1 MNSTFRSKRLPASRA
16 TQYVLTTLVAAILI
30 VGAWPAWGGPQQG
43 GQQGTRLRLEL
54 AGYRAFDVDKANGDY
69 YLTGAVEL
77 EIPVVKH
84 ATLGLRLLPLLLYPD
99 KEDHPDVYG
108 IAAGVGGRLY
118 SGQDNTG
125 LFVEAGVSALWSM
138 DKLRIDDSK
147 VGFLGD
153 CGIGYEFRSG
163 VHLSVKAQHISDAG
177 IGEVTSGTNGLG
189 VAAGYRF

>member
-1 MNSTFRSKRLPASRA
+1 MNSTFRSKRLLAGRA
-16 TQYVLTTLVAAILI
+16 TQYVLVTLVCAILI

-43 GQQGTRLRLEL
+43 GQQGPRLRLEL
-54 AGYRAFDVDKANGDY
+54 AGYRAFDVDKANGDH
-69 YLTGAVEL
+69 YLTGAVEF

-99 KEDHPDVYG
+99 KEDHPDIYG

-125 LFVEAGVSALWSM
+125 LFVEAGASALWSM

-163 VHLSVKAQHISDAG
+163 VHLSVKAQHISETG
-177 IGEVTSGTNGLG
+177 IGEATSGTNGLG